1 MDTLIQHLDTILY
14 ILQNGII
21 GLLCA
26 NVFIQLIM
34 SHKENKDYNKV
45 MMALN
50 SITLLV
56 FCLCLFVNKKAFPL
70 YTFTEWKKPL
80 LFLAAA
86 LFITMLWTCIIG
98 IRRNIY
104 AAVVTPVE
112 CMLFLLLQYV
122 VSLYSPESTR
132 PYMTEFHQV
141 FERIGIALLL
151 FSLFLICFKFKFYQV
166 KKGFQIY
173 LSITILGLCFLS
185 ETIRAL
191 ILRYL
196 PIVIGAY
203 ILLNIV
209 EFIWNHKKK
218 RRRKPVR
225 PSKRRK
231 PAKTSRTS
239 RTSKPSKVSRTTKTS
254 RNTKTSGNNGLPSF
268 PKDKTSSSDDRSSLS
283 NYEEPS
289 SVDSYNES
297 EDEIDDKY

>member
-86 LFITMLWTCIIG
+86 LFVTMLWTCIIG

-104 AAVVTPVE
+104 AAVITPVE

-173 LSITILGLCFLS
+173 LAMTILGLCFLS

-191 ILRYL
+191 VIRYL

-225 PSKRRK
+225 SSKKRK

-239 RTSKPSKVSRTTKTS
+239 KPSKVTRTTKTS
-254 RNTKTSGNNGLPSF
+254 KNTKTSGNKGLPSF